1 MANAADYFSDEQQL
15 LLKNAIARAEK
26 HTSGEIRIF
35 IDSKVKSE
43 IIDRAAEVFENLKMH
58 ETKLHNGV
66 LIYVAIENRQF
77 AIIGDSGI
85 HEYVSQV
92 FWDKVKEE
100 MIPFFKRKDY
110 TCGLLHAIEET
121 GQKLKKYFPVAKNDS
136 DELSNEVVFGD

>member
-66 LIYVAIENRQF
+66 LIYVAIENRQ
-77 AIIGDSGI
+77 
-85 HEYVSQV
+85 
-92 FWDKVKEE
+92 
-100 MIPFFKRKDY
+100 
-110 TCGLLHAIEET
+110 LLP
-121 GQKLKKYFPVAKNDS
+121 LKTDNSPSLEIVEFTNT
-136 DELSNEVVFGD
+136 

>member
-1 MANAADYFSDEQQL
+1 MGNAADYFTDEQQL

-35 IDSKVKSE
+35 IDSKIKSE

-85 HEYVSQV
+85 HEFVSQV
-92 FWDKVKEE
+92 FGT
-100 MIPFFKRKDY
+100 R
-110 TCGLLHAIEET
+110 
-121 GQKLKKYFPVAKNDS
+121 
-136 DELSNEVVFGD
+136 

>member
-1 MANAADYFSDEQQL
+1 MASAADYFTEEQQL

-26 HTSGEIRIF
+26 STTGEIRVF
-35 IDSKVKSE
+35 IDSQMNGEV
-43 IIDRAAEVFENLKMH
+43 IDRAAEVFENLNMH

-85 HEYVSQV
+85 HSVVSQL
-92 FWDKVKEE
+92 FWEKLKED

-110 TCGLLHAIEET
+110 TGGLLHAIEET
-121 GQKLKKYFPVAKNDS
+121 GKKLKMHFPVKKDDT
-136 DELSNEVVFGD
+136 DELSNEVVFGN